1 MYSKE
6 LYNDAYVNKWVSE
19 WKSNNSDLYKIL
31 KDLYYKAVDKNI
43 TFISDYIRL
52 HLSPIDLYKIPMDL
66 DLLIDVCF
74 KKREVVVCIL

>member
-19 WKSNNSDLYKIL
+19 WKSNNSDLYKTL

-43 TFISDYIRL
+43 IFISDYIRL
-52 HLSPIDLYKIPMDL
+52 HLSPIDLYKIPIDL

-74 KKREVVVCIL
+74 KKERL

>member
-19 WKSNNSDLYKIL
+19 WKNNNPDLYKTL

-43 TFISDYIRL
+43 TSISEYIRL
-52 HLSPIDLYKIPMDL
+52 HLSSYDLCKIPMDL

-74 KKREVVVCIL
+74 KKERL